1 MQMIGSDCIRKVNG
15 VRNMAVNTS
24 TYGIHYN
31 CKNWLA
37 LASVI
42 WGNLDV
48 NEAIKIVG
56 GKGVG
61 VRKRMSTQEEFE
73 LIDKV
78 IALCKKGLT
87 NRQNMTAL
95 NITSNQLTRA
105 KNWGEWNSVSETC
118 E

>member
-1 MQMIGSDCIRKVNG
+1 MTSSEFIEKVSG
-15 VRNMAVNTS
+15 ATRMAVNTS
-24 TYGIHYN
+24 TCGIPYN

-42 WGNLDV
+42 WGDLDV

-56 GKGVG
+56 GKGAG
-61 VRKRMSTQEEFE
+61 VRRRMSTQEEFI

-87 NRQNMTAL
+87 NRQIMTAL